1 MSYPRLYDQLPT
13 RRFATAFGGRA
24 AAANYHGVRI
34 ARLLAAKMGMRPVD
48 VLPFMARPLAREA
61 ARALGLTASRAFAGL
76 LAEAK
81 DDKKGARHG
90 R

>member
-34 ARLLAAKMGMRPVD
+34 ARLPAVKMGLRPVD

-61 ARALGLTASRAFAGL
+61 ARELGLSVDRV
-76 LAEAK
+76 LADLAPETEEN
-81 DDKKGARHG
+81 GGGHG

>member
-1 MSYPRLYDQLPT
+1 MSYPRLYDRLPT
-13 RRFATAFGGRA
+13 QRVATAFGGRA

-34 ARLLAAKMGMRPVD
+34 ARLLAAKMGLRPVD

-61 ARALGLTASRAFAGL
+61 ARGLGLSADRALARL
-76 LAEAK
+76 IAEAEQNG
-81 DDKKGARHG
+81 DRHD

>member
-13 RRFATAFGGRA
+13 QRFATAFGGRA

-34 ARLLAAKMGMRPVD
+34 ARLLAVKMGLRPVD

-61 ARALGLTASRAFAGL
+61 ARVLGLSADRA
-76 LAEAK
+76 LAELIAETEK
-81 DDKKGARHG
+81 NGGRHD

>member
-34 ARLLAAKMGMRPVD
+34 ARLLAVKMGLRPVD

-61 ARALGLTASRAFAGL
+61 ARELGLSVNRV
-76 LAEAK
+76 LADLAAETEEN
-81 DDKKGARHG
+81 GGGHG

>member
-34 ARLLAAKMGMRPVD
+34 ARLLAIKMGLRPAD

-61 ARALGLTASRAFAGL
+61 ARELGLSVDRV
-76 LAEAK
+76 LADLAAETEENGG
-81 DDKKGARHG
+81 DHG

>member
-13 RRFATAFGGRA
+13 QRFATAFGGRA

-34 ARLLAAKMGMRPVD
+34 ARLLAVKMGLRPVD

-61 ARALGLTASRAFAGL
+61 ARGLGLSAARTFAGL
-76 LAEAK
+76 LAETGT
-81 DDKKGARHG
+81 KGGRHG

>member
-1 MSYPRLYDQLPT
+1 MSYPKLYDQLPT

-34 ARLLAAKMGMRPVD
+34 ARLLAVKMGLRPVD

-61 ARALGLTASRAFAGL
+61 ARVLGLSADRV
-76 LAEAK
+76 LADLVAETEEN
-81 DDKKGARHG
+81 GGGHAR
-90 R
+90 

>member
-1 MSYPRLYDQLPT
+1 MSYPKLYDQLPT
-13 RRFATAFGGRA
+13 RRFATVFGGRA

-34 ARLLAAKMGMRPVD
+34 ARLLALKMGLRPID

-61 ARALGLTASRAFAGL
+61 ARALGVSANHV
-76 LAEAK
+76 LADLVVESEEN
-81 DDKKGARHG
+81 GGCNG

>member
-13 RRFATAFGGRA
+13 QRFATAFGGRA

-34 ARLLAAKMGMRPVD
+34 ARLLAVKMGLRPVD

-61 ARALGLTASRAFAGL
+61 ARVLGLSADRA
-76 LAEAK
+76 LADLVVETEK
-81 DDKKGARHG
+81 NGGRHE

>member
-1 MSYPRLYDQLPT
+1 MSYPRLYDQLPS

-24 AAANYHGVRI
+24 AAANYHGARI
-34 ARLLAAKMGMRPVD
+34 ARLLAVKMGLRPVD

-61 ARALGLTASRAFAGL
+61 ARELGLSVDRV
-76 LAEAK
+76 LADLAAETVEN
-81 DDKKGARHG
+81 GGGHG